1 MTQDNGAALDA
12 IDSAI
17 LRVLQTD
24 ASLSQRDVAER
35 VGLSQNACWR
45 RIARLKDAGIITGQT
60 LRLDHG
66 KIGLSL
72 TVFVMVRTRDHSP
85 EWLKTFRRTVLGIE
99 NIIDVFRIAGEY
111 DYMLKIVACDMNDF
125 DRIYQRLINGA
136 ALETV
141 TSYIAME
148 AIADRRD
155 LPV

>member
-1 MTQDNGAALDA
+1 MTQSSPPTLDR
-12 IDSAI
+12 IDAAI
-17 LRVLQTD
+17 LRVLQKD

-45 RIARLKDAGIITGQT
+45 RILRLKETGVITGQP
-60 LRLDHG
+60 LRLDHDR
-66 KIGLSL
+66 IGLGL
-72 TVFVMVRTRDHSP
+72 TVFVMLRTRDHSP
-85 EWLKTFRRTVLGIE
+85 EWLETFRKTVLGIE
-99 NIIDVFRIAGEY
+99 NIIDVFRIAGDY
-111 DYMLKIVACDMNDF
+111 DYMLKIVAENMNDF
-125 DRIYQRLINGA
+125 DRIYQRLIAGA

>member
-1 MTQDNGAALDA
+1 MTQSSPPTLDR
-12 IDSAI
+12 IDAAI
-17 LRVLQTD
+17 LRVLQKD

-45 RIARLKDAGIITGQT
+45 RILRLKETGVITGQT
-60 LRLDHG
+60 LRLDR
-66 KIGLSL
+66 IGLGL
-72 TVFVMVRTRDHSP
+72 TVFVMLRTRDHSP
-85 EWLKTFRRTVLGIE
+85 EWLETFRKTVLGIE
-99 NIIDVFRIAGEY
+99 NIIDVFRIAGDY
-111 DYMLKIVACDMNDF
+111 DYMLKIVAENMNDF
-125 DRIYQRLINGA
+125 DRIYQRLIAGA

>member
-1 MTQDNGAALDA
+1 MTQDMRLDA

-17 LRVLQTD
+17 LRVLQRD

-45 RIARLKDAGIITGQT
+45 RIARLKEAGIIRGQT

-66 KIGLSL
+66 RIGLGL
-72 TVFVMVRTRDHSP
+72 TVFVMLRTRDHST
-85 EWLKTFRRTVLGIE
+85 EWLTTFRRTVLGIE
-99 NIIDVFRIAGEY
+99 NVIDVFRIAGDY
-111 DYMLKIVACDMNDF
+111 DYMLKIVARDMNDF
-125 DRIYQRLINGA
+125 DSIYQRLIAGA

-141 TSYIAME
+141 TSCIAME

>member
-1 MTQDNGAALDA
+1 MTQSSPPTLDR
-12 IDSAI
+12 IDAAI
-17 LRVLQTD
+17 LRVLQKD

-45 RIARLKDAGIITGQT
+45 ILRLKETGVITGQT
-60 LRLDHG
+60 LRLDHDR
-66 KIGLSL
+66 IGLGL
-72 TVFVMVRTRDHSP
+72 TVFVMLRTRDHSP
-85 EWLKTFRRTVLGIE
+85 EWLETFRKTVLGIE
-99 NIIDVFRIAGEY
+99 NIIDVFRIAGDY
-111 DYMLKIVACDMNDF
+111 DYMLKIVAENMNDF
-125 DRIYQRLINGA
+125 DRIYQRLIAGA